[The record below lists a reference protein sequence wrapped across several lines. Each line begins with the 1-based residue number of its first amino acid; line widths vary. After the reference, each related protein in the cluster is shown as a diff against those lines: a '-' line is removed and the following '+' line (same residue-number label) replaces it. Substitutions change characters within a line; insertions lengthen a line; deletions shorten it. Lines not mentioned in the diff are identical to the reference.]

1 MAKTQD
7 EINELLASDLFQKGI
22 KDKYIIINE
31 GNSII
36 RYNCKN
42 HLGYNKYYH
51 WSMFLIH
58 DRKTINH
65 TLYQVQDIKYLFLCL
80 IKLYL

>member
-42 HLGYNKYYH
+42 QTKRRLQNPEE
-51 WSMFLIH
+51 FVR
-58 DRKTINH
+58 RKHI
-65 TLYQVQDIKYLFLCL
+65 
-80 IKLYL
+80 

>member
-22 KDKYIIINE
+22 QDKHIIINE
-31 GNSII
+31 RNSII

-42 HLGYNKYYH
+42 QTKRRLQNPEELFRLK
-51 WSMFLIH
+51 
-58 DRKTINH
+58 H
-65 TLYQVQDIKYLFLCL
+65 T
-80 IKLYL
+80 

>member
-22 KDKYIIINE
+22 QDKHIIINE
-31 GNSII
+31 RNSII

-42 HLGYNKYYH
+42 QTKRRLQNPEGRY
-51 WSMFLIH
+51 SC
-58 DRKTINH
+58 
-65 TLYQVQDIKYLFLCL
+65 VQ
-80 IKLYL
+80 